1 MSKVYV
7 RPTGPN
13 SFEWVDSPDK
23 IKNSEPD
30 KQAAEVTL
38 KQFKSAQLVEIPA
51 KTPNTASDWIISMD
65 K

>member
-7 RPTGPN
+7 KATSEN
-13 SFEWVDSPDK
+13 SFEWVDSPAK
-23 IKNSEPD
+23 ITHPEPD

-38 KQFKSAQLVEIPA
+38 KRFKSAQLVEIPA
-51 KTPNTASDWIISMD
+51 KTPQTTSHWVISMD